1 MAAAVSRAKADG
13 VTAMA
18 FGDLFLDDVRRYLE
32 DRLAATGITP
42 LFPRVWV
49 WCGKRKLLK

>member
-18 FGDLFLDDVRRYLE
+18 FGDLFLDDVRRYRE

-42 LFPRVWV
+42 LFPRVWGLV
-49 WCGKRKLLK
+49 WQT